1 MAENKGGISATA
13 FMGSQPSAAE
23 VQTNRI
29 LASNQASLDAANI
42 QLVRIST
49 QMSQFGNSL
58 TRISGLL
65 TESFALERLKEQ
77 QQQRQERILA
87 EQALREGQES
97 IVERKLQTALAQPI
111 QKVGAKT
118 QGTLNGLMRFFTFFL
133 GGWLSFQGVK
143 ALQAYSDGNK
153 KKLQEISKNTLKG
166 LAIIGTVFGSIK
178 LGIFSAVSALIRTG
192 AYIGQ
197 SVLNGI
203 FRAPIEYLKEA
214 VSKIKI
220 PGLSKIAKKVK
231 PAKSPTLRAANIL
244 TSSPGGRITALLT
257 GAVNMFSGKGV
268 GQSAAGAATAGL
280 GAAALSKIPLGP
292 LNPAKGLLAFLAI
305 PALNQAGMNAYDIT
319 KQYFTQNK
327 LDFSG
332 LNITSKLGGIQNIFT
347 KEPDTSKAPDIVA
360 RPAAQISPSSQ
371 SDVSAQIGP
380 EPQAQTQVVLTDATS
395 DQQPQEVPSTT
406 GNVTDLPAVMS
417 SNLDNFYL
425 LYSQVQYNVV
435 I

>member
-1 MAENKGGISATA
+1 MTVAEAVRAKKTFDERNNKDFKVNEISYDASDDKDEISLSISNPESLPIYVKEGIILLSTNYDVLKKKINEKKIILNDLDYKIT
-13 FMGSQPSAAE
+13 E
-23 VQTNRI
+23 VQPYGD
-29 LASNQASLDAANI
+29 DAI
-42 QLVRIST
+42 
-49 QMSQFGNSL
+49 
-58 TRISGLL
+58 
-65 TESFALERLKEQ
+65 
-77 QQQRQERILA
+77 
-87 EQALREGQES
+87 
-97 IVERKLQTALAQPI
+97 P
-111 QKVGAKT
+111 
-118 QGTLNGLMRFFTFFL
+118 TL
-133 GGWLSFQGVK
+133 
-143 ALQAYSDGNK
+143 
-153 KKLQEISKNTLKG
+153 I
-166 LAIIGTVFGSIK
+166 
-178 LGIFSAVSALIRTG
+178 
-192 AYIGQ
+192 
-197 SVLNGI
+197 
-203 FRAPIEYLKEA
+203 
-214 VSKIKI
+214 KIKI

-395 DQQPQEVPSTT
+395 DQQPQEVPTTT